1 MGEKHLRKESFA
13 SLLTLRHSSLRLMQ
27 ERSMQFV
34 QKNDPKAERASL
46 KIWNLMVASR
56 GGSEEKCPELNHAQF
71 NIGLVECKI
80 SVDPD
85 LSVDL
90 FYELIR
96 TWEIIEKH
104 REEKKKNP
112 EKYANTKKNKY
123 KQSRGGG
130 IGSNI
135 GGGIS
140 QIAMKQI
147 GGTSAYFMT
156 PQQPAQIV
164 VNEHDD
170 PEVIKDVKKKEEEK
184 DPPQKEKIK
193 YIKKKFI
200 NRQYIKRMLR
210 HINKNIKREHQI
222 ANPKKLKKSKLILVV
237 FGKIFDAIQNGQEF
251 DV

>member
-1 MGEKHLRKESFA
+1 MGTLMTKNRENKET
-13 SLLTLRHSSLRLMQ
+13 LT
-27 ERSMQFV
+27 
-34 QKNDPKAERASL
+34 
-46 KIWNLMVASR
+46 
-56 GGSEEKCPELNHAQF
+56 HAQF
-71 NIGLVECKI
+71 NIALVDNQIK
-80 SVDPD
+80 VDPD

-156 PQQPAQIV
+156 PQQPAQI
-164 VNEHDD
+164 
-170 PEVIKDVKKKEEEK
+170 
-184 DPPQKEKIK
+184 
-193 YIKKKFI
+193 
-200 NRQYIKRMLR
+200 
-210 HINKNIKREHQI
+210 
-222 ANPKKLKKSKLILVV
+222 
-237 FGKIFDAIQNGQEF
+237 
-251 DV
+251 